1 MKLPILCQ
9 EVCIIYSLK
18 LLNNNSLLLCLTQV
32 IKLLCAANLLHP
44 IVIQKQ
50 RRPIQVSALS
60 KNSGKQPCHKYSFH
74 VGLIQ
79 NAIV

>member
-1 MKLPILCQ
+1 M
-9 EVCIIYSLK
+9 
-18 LLNNNSLLLCLTQV
+18 CLTKV
-32 IKLLCAANLLHP
+32 IELLCAAILLHP

-60 KNSGKQPCHKYSFH
+60 KNSGKQPFHKYCFR

-79 NAIV
+79 KTIVYSQLFRSCKRFGQGLETNVFC